1 MPAFQKS
8 RKKSLN
14 FAGIVRILFQV
25 PPPASINLTK
35 HDIPDLRCTDAVS
48 WSYEKSLNPLLAF
61 FLMMQRVSL
70 REIVDLVLEGF
81 QYFCPGA
88 AMRLKKQ
95 KINTGFSV
103 FSLTNLSLNGF
114 LLFKVII
121 PVKITESMLSATL
134 LPGINRTN

>member
-1 MPAFQKS
+1 
-8 RKKSLN
+8 
-14 FAGIVRILFQV
+14 
-25 PPPASINLTK
+25 
-35 HDIPDLRCTDAVS
+35 
-48 WSYEKSLNPLLAF
+48 
-61 FLMMQRVSL
+61 
-70 REIVDLVLEGF
+70 
-81 QYFCPGA
+81 
-88 AMRLKKQ
+88 MRLKKQ